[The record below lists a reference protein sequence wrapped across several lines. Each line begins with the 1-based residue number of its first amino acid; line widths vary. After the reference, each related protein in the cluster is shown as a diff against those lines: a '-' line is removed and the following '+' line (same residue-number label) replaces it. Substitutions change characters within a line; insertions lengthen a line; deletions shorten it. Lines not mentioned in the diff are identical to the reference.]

1 MILVKNPRSRL
12 WLVAA
17 VIFLLINVLGGLA
30 AAWEGEWLHSGIHTV
45 LALLGE
51 FMVVRLVAVRRVS
64 DEY

>member
-1 MILVKNPRSRL
+1 MMLLRNPRSRV

-30 AAWEGEWLHSGIHTV
+30 AAWEGEWAHMGIHVT

-51 FMVVRLVAVRRVS
+51 FIVLRLVSVRRVPI
-64 DEY
+64 Y